1 MAIAAAGPE
10 TARTITNSKGYQMLL
25 VGLLSLNFGIVF
37 FDRNSLNFLM
47 PFVQPELGLS
57 NSQVGWVAGIFSF
70 TWAIAAFG
78 VSRVSDII
86 GNRKLLLV
94 IATLAFSACSF
105 LTGLAATFAM
115 LIGARIV
122 MGIAEGGVMPISHAM
137 VASEVEPKYRGLA
150 QGIAQNF
157 GSNFFGS
164 FVAPV
169 VLVALAE
176 AYGWRSAFYIAG
188 IPGIISAG
196 LIWFMLKEPA
206 KEEVA
211 APTGPKKSVGQAV
224 GDWFAAVADA
234 LKIRNIWI
242 CVVMGIL
249 LVAYLVIAW
258 AFMPLYL
265 TQERG
270 FTQTEAA
277 WLMGVLGVSAT
288 LGSFL
293 TAGLSDV
300 IGRRPVMII
309 MPLVSVLLPLGAM
322 YYTGSALDGIVE
334 APIKAIMSLFV
345 DVTPASDPAYW
356 GMILVFF
363 FGWALNGIFPL
374 FMATVPS
381 ESVPPMMAATVF
393 GLCMGSCEIIGGAG
407 GPAVAGM
414 LADVYGL
421 KAPLWIM
428 AGLTFL
434 GFIFALGLKESAP
447 RVLAKRAAAA

>member
-1 MAIAAAGPE
+1 MPAH
-10 TARTITNSKGYQMLL
+10 TRNSTGYQAWL
-25 VGLLSLNFGIVF
+25 VALLSVNFGIVF

-57 NSQVGWVAGIFSF
+57 NSQVGFVAGIFSF

-94 IATLAFSACSF
+94 IATAAFSACSF

-115 LIGARIV
+115 LIGARIL

-137 VASEVEPKYRGLA
+137 VSSEVDPRARGLA

-169 VLVALAE
+169 VLVWLAQE
-176 AYGWRSAFYIAG
+176 YGWRSAFYIAG
-188 IPGIISAG
+188 IPGIASAA
-196 LIWFMLKEPA
+196 LIWFTLKEPETELA
-206 KEEVA
+206 EPVPSVPSS
-211 APTGPKKSVGQAV
+211 APPVPRSTGDAIRGYADAV
-224 GDWFAAVADA
+224 LEA

-249 LVAYLVIAW
+249 LVAYLVITW

-265 TQERG
+265 TQVRG
-270 FTQTEAA
+270 YSQTDTS
-277 WLMGVLGVSAT
+277 WLMAALGISAT
-288 LGSFL
+288 VGSFL

-300 IGRRPVMII
+300 TGRRPVLIA
-309 MPLVSVLLPLGAM
+309 MPLISVLLPLGAM
-322 YYTGSALDGIVE
+322 FYEGPYAGMFAIFIV
-334 APIKAIMSLFV
+334 
-345 DVTPASDPAYW
+345 
-356 GMILVFF
+356 
-363 FGWALNGIFPL
+363 GWALNGVFPL

-381 ESVPPMMAATVF
+381 ESVPPAMAATVF
-393 GLCMGSCEIIGGAG
+393 GLCMGTCEIIGGAG
-407 GPAVAGM
+407 GPAIAGVVA
-414 LADVYGL
+414 DEVGL
-421 KAPLWIM
+421 QGPLWMM
-428 AGLTFL
+428 AGLAL
-434 GFIFALGLKESAP
+434 VGGLFAFGLRESAP
-447 RVLAKRAAAA
+447 RVLAKRSAIPAAA